1 MRRWFL
7 RQVMQQNNLIS
18 FTPTINQKSHR
29 YDMTVK
35 VLLSLCGLSFPF
47 YMWPRIRGLYDVLE
61 NNFWTQGREDS
72 INLWND
78 LGCSS
83 RNISNLVKMPLQ
95 DRIKLISLVKG
106 CLERFWMEGYSFFF
120 WFMRFLFPEDQW
132 GEGYT
137 ELETG
142 KIRCFGSK
150 TARKFFWVPAAG
162 SDWGVW
168 FVWCY
173 SSIQIPCVM
182 ETFAL

>member
-1 MRRWFL
+1 
-7 RQVMQQNNLIS
+7 MQQNNLIS

-106 CLERFWMEGYSFFF
+106 CLERF
-120 WFMRFLFPEDQW
+120 
-132 GEGYT
+132 
-137 ELETG
+137 
-142 KIRCFGSK
+142 
-150 TARKFFWVPAAG
+150 
-162 SDWGVW
+162 
-168 FVWCY
+168 
-173 SSIQIPCVM
+173 
-182 ETFAL
+182 